1 MNTCDA
7 ITQRRLMSFTY
18 DAARCSSARYR
29 GSVPALDRPHS
40 QPLNPHG
47 ATVGLN
53 RIAVADLRPA
63 TTREVPPGVSQGS
76 HQYGEPT
83 GYSPDTP
90 RKGWFTASRW
100 TRTAQR
106 C

>member
-63 TTREVPPGVSQGS
+63 TTCEVPPGVSQGCS
-76 HQYGEPT
+76 KVNQFVA
-83 GYSPDTP
+83 
-90 RKGWFTASRW
+90 RKWPALFLNGRRFP
-100 TRTAQR
+100 
-106 C
+106 

>member
-47 ATVGLN
+47 ATVETLH
-53 RIAVADLRPA
+53 
-63 TTREVPPGVSQGS
+63 T
-76 HQYGEPT
+76 
-83 GYSPDTP
+83 
-90 RKGWFTASRW
+90 K
-100 TRTAQR
+100 
-106 C
+106 